1 MRDNVFGSTTP
12 TRSSDCQLDPPI
24 ETMQRT
30 QNDPVMSGAKCE
42 DGLLGSIRIASDPTG
57 TFRHAQV

>member
-1 MRDNVFGSTTP
+1 MRDSVFGSTTP

-24 ETMQRT
+24 ETTQRT

-42 DGLLGSIRIASDPTG
+42 DGLPGSIRIASELTG
-57 TFRHAQV
+57 TFRHVQE